1 MLPLTERL
9 RLALERNPRLSQ
21 AGLARATGAK
31 SASVSNWFTGKSLS
45 LKAANLRKAAGYLG
59 CSQHWLETG
68 IGDPGWTDQQA
79 PSGGLALPPVAQEM
93 SAPYFH
99 TGPITANQ
107 VPVIGTLAMGADKM
121 YELRT
126 APDGRPIG
134 HVPAY
139 SNKPGSYAVRVFGD
153 ELYPAV
159 RHGACLVVE
168 PGGHCH
174 EGELVL
180 VETRDG
186 YYLVCELVALRD
198 DTVTFVPANGGARR
212 TLDRSTVAAVHPVVD
227 ITAASRFEPGTGQAA
242 M

>member
-1 MLPLTERL
+1 
-9 RLALERNPRLSQ
+9 
-21 AGLARATGAK
+21 
-31 SASVSNWFTGKSLS
+31 
-45 LKAANLRKAAGYLG
+45 
-59 CSQHWLETG
+59 
-68 IGDPGWTDQQA
+68 
-79 PSGGLALPPVAQEM
+79 M

-107 VPVIGTLAMGADKM
+107 VPVIGTLAMGADNM

-159 RHGACLVVE
+159 RHGACLVVD

-227 ITAASRFEPGTGQAA
+227 ITAASRFEPRGQED
-242 M
+242 